1 MGVCVSL
8 RSVKPGS
15 TDISG
20 NTGFCLGF
28 VWVLSPR
35 VEERALGVAAPSGH
49 VENFSVPRERWA
61 PAVPG
66 WG

>member
-20 NTGFCLGF
+20 NTGFCLP
-28 VWVLSPR
+28 SPR